1 MSHPRTD
8 LVLLHGWGM
17 NSAVWQALPDSLTQQ
32 RRLHPIDLP
41 GHGGAPFDPAWRDLD
56 AWADAC
62 LAQAPERA
70 VWIGWSLGG
79 LIALQAALKV
89 ARARVTR
96 ADAKRERRIAALVLI
111 TATPRFTQAVDWR
124 PAMPEE
130 TLTGFHDNLL
140 ADPKVTLERFL
151 ALQVRGSDDA
161 RGTLRLLRTEI
172 GARPEPDPAA
182 LTVGLNLLHD
192 EDLRG
197 PLADIGVPSL
207 WLFGERDTLVPA
219 AVAERVPMLLPGARA
234 QVIAGAAHAPILSR
248 PDATAGAIAQ
258 FLNEAGL

>member
-1 MSHPRTD
+1 MSHARTD

-17 NSAVWQALPDSLTQQ
+17 NSAVWQALPKALTHQ
-32 RRLHPIDLP
+32 RRLVPIDLP
-41 GHGGAPFDPAWRDLD
+41 GHGGAAFEPGCRDLD
-56 AWADAC
+56 AWAEAC
-62 LAQAPERA
+62 LEQAPARA

-124 PAMPEE
+124 PAMAEQ
-130 TLTGFHDNLL
+130 TLAGFYDNLL

-161 RGTLRLLRTEI
+161 RGTLRLLRTEL
-172 GARPEPDPAA
+172 GAQPEPDPAA
-182 LTVGLNLLHD
+182 LTAGLDLLRD
-192 EDLRG
+192 GDLRG
-197 PLADIGVPSL
+197 PLADIGAPSL

-234 QVIAGAAHAPILSR
+234 QVIAGAAHAPILSH
-248 PDATAGAIAQ
+248 PDATAEAIAQ
-258 FLNEAGL
+258 FLNETGL